1 MNLKPWLLAPIITG
15 VALCGA
21 LTEAQSGWK
30 LFFDASLETPQL
42 RLTSSEQNQVLGD
55 AYALLSRVQKLCAYN
70 SNVQPEVQGAAQG
83 SFTRAKSKQ
92 VAYSV
97 RLCNKPSYD
106 PTARWYDS
114 TDFLYGLFVYEN
126 ERLIDSFT
134 SKIPG
139 NLYSTR
145 DINQNGLSELVYFE
159 EFAGSSAMRPVQNKD
174 LFVTEFDSRGN
185 LQRIGQRPSVER
197 WNDDGTGFEYTIFVL
212 KGRKPE
218 FRANIKTLDISSG
231 SPVVVDVRRNL
242 LISVLF

>member
-1 MNLKPWLLAPIITG
+1 MNLKPLLFVSIFTS
-15 VALCGA
+15 VALCSA
-21 LTEAQSGWK
+21 MTEAQSSWK
-30 LFFDASLETPQL
+30 IFFDPSLETPQL
-42 RLTSSEQNQVLGD
+42 RLTSSEQNRVLGD
-55 AYALLSRVQKLCAYN
+55 AYALLSRVQKSCAYN
-70 SNVQPEVQGAAQG
+70 SNLGPEVQGAAQG

-97 RLCNKPSYD
+97 RLCSKPSHD
-106 PTARWYDS
+106 PTARWYDT
-114 TDFLYGLFVYEN
+114 TDFMYGLFVYEN
-126 ERLIDSFT
+126 GRLIDSFT

-159 EFAGSSAMRPVQNKD
+159 EFAALGMRPVQNKN

-218 FRANIKTLDISSG
+218 FRADIKTLDVSSG

-242 LISVLF
+242 LISLLF